1 MSCLTYSVEY
11 FQGSLEGREGEGKKK
26 KKSNLTIKRSTNFCG
41 YFNHAQLAVL
51 SEILLEWAS

>member
-1 MSCLTYSVEY
+1 MYSVEY
-11 FQGSLEGREGEGKKK
+11 FEGSLEGREGRKKK

-51 SEILLEWAS
+51 SEMLLEWAS

>member
-11 FQGSLEGREGEGKKK
+11 FEGSLEGREGGEKKK
-26 KKSNLTIKRSTNFCG
+26 KGNLTIKRSTNFCG